1 MARQTS
7 ICFAAAHGTR
17 VLWLAVLLAIF
28 AALAPTLS
36 HALAAAG
43 QTPAPLLEVCTSSGM
58 RPAGATGQGGEQ
70 SEAPT
75 SLQTLSDCSFC
86 WLATDRLAPAPYSEP
101 YAFLGAVAHQ
111 RPRAEQPHF
120 FLRPWVLA
128 PPPRGPP
135 FSS

>member
-86 WLATDRLAPAPYSEP
+86 WLATDRLVPAPYSEP

-111 RPRAEQPHF
+111 LPRAEQPHF

-135 FSS
+135 FFS